1 MKLIR
6 LICAVIFAIIIA
18 GCTEKETQV
27 EVSSVSLNT
36 ATIEMVEGETFSH
49 VATVLPKDAEYDGV
63 TWASSN
69 ASVAR
74 VNSGTVTALKEGTAT
89 ITASAGGKSATCTVK
104 VSTKVVSVTS
114 ITLDKTSLSMKV
126 GETETIIATVNP
138 DNATDKTVTWGSSD
152 VSVATVADGIV
163 TAKSPGT
170 VTVTAKSGICTTDCN
185 VTVTVDIESLSL
197 DKTNLSLSIGETAQL
212 TATVKPDNATDKN
225 VSWTSSDETVAK
237 VDDGKVTAVKSGKA
251 TITAKCGGKIAE
263 CAVTVTV
270 STGSVTLDKTSLS
283 LTVGETVQLT
293 ATVKPDDATDKN
305 VTWTSSDESVA
316 KVVNGKVT
324 AVKSGK
330 ATITAKCGGK
340 TAECAVIVT
349 VPTGSVTLDKTSLSL
364 AVGETVQL
372 TATVKPD
379 DATDKNVTWTS
390 SDESVAKVVNGK
402 VTAVNAGKATIIAKC
417 GGKTAECAVTV
428 TVPTGSV
435 TIDKTSLSL
444 AVGETAQLTATVKP
458 DDATDKNVAWASS
471 DESVA
476 KVDNGKVTA
485 VKSGK
490 AIIIAKCGGKTAEC
504 AVTVTVPT
512 GSVTLDK
519 TTLSLAVGETAQLTA
534 TVKPDDATD
543 KNVTWTSSDESVAKV
558 VNGKVTAVKSGKAT
572 ITAKCGGKTAEC
584 AVIVTVPTG
593 SVTLDKTSLSL
604 AVGETVQLT
613 ATVKPDD
620 ATDKNVTWTSSDE
633 SVAKVVN
640 GKVTAV
646 KSGKATITAKCGGKT
661 AECAVT
667 VTVPVTSLTLDRT
680 TLSLAVGETA
690 QLTATVKPDDATD
703 KNVSW
708 TSSDEFVAKVDNG
721 KVTAVKAGKS
731 TIIAKCGGLTAE
743 CVVIVRVPVSSITL
757 DNTSISLTVGETA
770 QLTVTVRPE
779 DATDKNVNWTSSDES
794 VAKVDNG
801 KVTAIKAG
809 HAIVTANCGNKLA
822 ECDVTVMS
830 PTPLISYTTV
840 NGGSVDEF
848 VSGYDRNGKKISFS
862 QEERNGVWEVFY
874 GTNIYSIKIES
885 FNNANLKSIKINKPV
900 TVTSC
905 YLRCPNLEAIDL
917 SICNVMIDWGLK
929 IACPKI
935 ETLDVSSW
943 NTSNIISMHFLF
955 EECSNLKL
963 LKGITSWNTS
973 NVKNMYGLFFRCYN
987 LTSLNLSTWDT
998 SKVTNMS
1005 SLFEG
1010 CSKLESVN
1018 LSNWNTMNVGEMK
1031 SMFSG
1036 CISITSLDLPKFV
1049 TRLVTD
1055 VSYMFNSCRK
1065 LKHLDLSSWD
1075 TTNITKWEAIFG
1087 GCRSLETLDLSGW
1100 TIRSDVS
1107 TSYMFS
1113 GCSNLKK
1120 IYMRGCDESTIAKIK
1135 SIKPA
1140 NAAIVT
1146 E

>member
-36 ATIEMVEGETFSH
+36 ATIEMVEGETFSL
-49 VATVLPKDAEYDGV
+49 VATVLPKDAEYDKV
-63 TWASSN
+63 IWASSN

-74 VNSGTVTALKEGTAT
+74 VNSGTVTAIKEGTAT
-89 ITASAGGKSATCTVK
+89 ITASAGGKSSTCTVK

-126 GETETIIATVNP
+126 GETETITATVNP

-212 TATVKPDNATDKN
+212 TATVKPDDATDKD
-225 VSWTSSDETVAK
+225 VAWTSSDELVAK
-237 VDDGKVTAVKSGKA
+237 VA
-251 TITAKCGGKIAE
+251 
-263 CAVTVTV
+263 
-270 STGSVTLDKTSLS
+270 
-283 LTVGETVQLT
+283 
-293 ATVKPDDATDKN
+293 
-305 VTWTSSDESVA
+305 
-316 KVVNGKVT
+316 NGKVT

-340 TAECAVIVT
+340 TAECAVMVT
-349 VPTGSVTLDKTSLSL
+349 VPAGSVTLDKTSLSL
-364 AVGETVQL
+364 AVGES
-372 TATVKPD
+372 A
-379 DATDKNVTWTS
+379 
-390 SDESVAKVVNGK
+390 
-402 VTAVNAGKATIIAKC
+402 
-417 GGKTAECAVTV
+417 
-428 TVPTGSV
+428 
-435 TIDKTSLSL
+435 
-444 AVGETAQLTATVKP
+444 
-458 DDATDKNVAWASS
+458 
-471 DESVA
+471 
-476 KVDNGKVTA
+476 
-485 VKSGK
+485 
-490 AIIIAKCGGKTAEC
+490 
-504 AVTVTVPT
+504 
-512 GSVTLDK
+512 
-519 TTLSLAVGETAQLTA
+519 
-534 TVKPDDATD
+534 
-543 KNVTWTSSDESVAKV
+543 
-558 VNGKVTAVKSGKAT
+558 
-572 ITAKCGGKTAEC
+572 
-584 AVIVTVPTG
+584 
-593 SVTLDKTSLSL
+593 
-604 AVGETVQLT
+604 QLT

-667 VTVPVTSLTLDRT
+667 VTVPTGSVTLDKTSLSLAIGETAQLTVTVKPDDATDKNLAWTSSDESVAKVDNGKVTAIKAGKATITVTCGGKAAECAVTVTVPTSSVTLDKA

-770 QLTVTVRPE
+770 QLTVTLRPE
-779 DATDKNVNWTSSDES
+779 DATDKNVNWTSSDVS

-801 KVTAIKAG
+801 KVTAVKAGKATVTAKCGGKTAECVVTVTVPTGSVTLDKTTLSLAVGETAQLTATVKPDDATDKNVTWTSSDESVAKVSNGKVTAIKSGKATITAKCGDKTAECAVTVTVPTGSVTLDKTSLTLAIGETAQLTATVKPEDATDKNVTWASSDESVAKVSNGKVTAVKSGKATITAKCAGKTAECSVTVTVPTGSVTLDKTTLLLAVGETATLTATVKPDNATDKNVTWTSSDESVVKVTNGNVTAIKAG
-809 HAIVTANCGNKLA
+809 RAIVTANCGNKLA

-917 SICNVMIDWGLK
+917 SICNVMIDWRLK

-943 NTSNIISMHFLF
+943 NTSNIISMDFLF
-955 EECSNLKL
+955 GECSNLKL

-973 NVKNMYGLFFRCYN
+973 NVKNMFGLFSRCYN

-998 SKVTNMS
+998 SKVTDMG
-1005 SLFEG
+1005 SLFEN
-1010 CSKLESVN
+1010 CYKLESIN
-1018 LSNWNTMNVGEMK
+1018 LSNWNTMNVSNMQA
-1031 SMFSG
+1031 MFQNCG
-1036 CISITSLDLPKFV
+1036 IISLDLSKLD
-1049 TRLVTD
+1049 TRLVTNI
-1055 VSYMFNSCRK
+1055 SYMFNLCDK
-1065 LKHLDLSSWD
+1065 LKNLDLSGWD
-1075 TTNITKWEAIFG
+1075 TTNITNMNLMFG
-1087 GCRSLETLDLSGW
+1087 GCRSLETLDLSDW
-1100 TIRSDVS
+1100 KIRSDVS
-1107 TSYMFS
+1107 TSFMFS
-1113 GCSNLKK
+1113 ACDNLKK
-1120 IYMRGCDESTIAKIK
+1120 IYMRGCDEPTIAKIK

-1140 NAAIVT
+1140 NATIVT
-1146 E
+1146 EE

>member
-36 ATIEMVEGETFSH
+36 ATIEMVEGETFSL
-49 VATVLPKDAEYDGV
+49 VATVLPKDAEYDKV
-63 TWASSN
+63 IWASSN

-74 VNSGTVTALKEGTAT
+74 VNSGTVTAIKEGITT
-89 ITASAGGKSATCTVK
+89 ITASAGGKSATCSVK
-104 VSTKVVSVTS
+104 VSTRVVAVTS

-126 GETETIIATVNP
+126 GETETITATVNP
-138 DNATDKTVTWGSSD
+138 DNASDKSVVWGSSD
-152 VSVATVADGIV
+152 VSVATVSDG
-163 TAKSPGT
+163 
-170 VTVTAKSGICTTDCN
+170 
-185 VTVTVDIESLSL
+185 
-197 DKTNLSLSIGETAQL
+197 
-212 TATVKPDNATDKN
+212 
-225 VSWTSSDETVAK
+225 
-237 VDDGKVTAVKSGKA
+237 
-251 TITAKCGGKIAE
+251 TITAKKSGEAIISAKSGSCIAK
-263 CAVTVTV
+263 CKVTITV
-270 STGSVTLDKTSLS
+270 STESITLDKTSLS
-283 LTVGETVQLT
+283 LV
-293 ATVKPDDATDKN
+293 
-305 VTWTSSDESVA
+305 
-316 KVVNGKVT
+316 
-324 AVKSGK
+324 
-330 ATITAKCGGK
+330 
-340 TAECAVIVT
+340 
-349 VPTGSVTLDKTSLSL
+349 
-364 AVGETVQL
+364 
-372 TATVKPD
+372 
-379 DATDKNVTWTS
+379 
-390 SDESVAKVVNGK
+390 
-402 VTAVNAGKATIIAKC
+402 
-417 GGKTAECAVTV
+417 
-428 TVPTGSV
+428 
-435 TIDKTSLSL
+435 
-444 AVGETAQLTATVKP
+444 VGETAQLTATVKP

-476 KVDNGKVTA
+476 KVSNGKVTA

-490 AIIIAKCGGKTAEC
+490 ATITAKCGDKIAECAVTVTVPTGSVTLDKTTISLAVGETEQLTATVKPDDATDKNVAWASSDESVAKVSNGKVTAVKAGKTTIIARCGDKTAEC

-620 ATDKNVTWTSSDE
+620 ATDKNVT
-633 SVAKVVN
+633 
-640 GKVTAV
+640 
-646 KSGKATITAKCGGKT
+646 
-661 AECAVT
+661 
-667 VTVPVTSLTLDRT
+667 
-680 TLSLAVGETA
+680 
-690 QLTATVKPDDATD
+690 
-703 KNVSW
+703 W

-885 FNNANLKSIKINKPV
+885 FNNANLKSIKVNKPV
-900 TVTSC
+900 TVKSC
-905 YLRCPNLEAIDL
+905 YLECPNLEAIDL
-917 SICNVMIDWGLK
+917 SICNVMIDRSLK

-935 ETLDVSSW
+935 VTLDVSSW
-943 NTSNIISMHFLF
+943 NTSNITTMYFLF
-955 EECSNLKL
+955 GECSSLNSLDL
-963 LKGITSWNTS
+963 TSWNTS
-973 NVKNMYGLFFRCYN
+973 NVKNMYGLFYKCYN

-998 SKVTNMS
+998 SKVTDMG
-1005 SLFEG
+1005 SLFES
-1010 CSKLESVN
+1010 CYKLESIN
-1018 LSNWNTMNVGEMK
+1018 LSNWNTMNVSNMQA
-1031 SMFSG
+1031 MFRNCG
-1036 CISITSLDLPKFV
+1036 IISLDLSKLD
-1049 TRLVTD
+1049 TRLVTNI
-1055 VSYMFNSCRK
+1055 SYMFNLCDK
-1065 LKHLDLSSWD
+1065 LKNLDLSGWD
-1075 TTNITKWEAIFG
+1075 TTNITNMNLMFS
-1087 GCRSLETLDLSGW
+1087 GCRSLETLDLSDW
-1100 TIRSDVS
+1100 KIRSDVS
-1107 TSYMFS
+1107 TSFMFS
-1113 GCSNLKK
+1113 ACDNLKK
-1120 IYMRGCDESTIAKIK
+1120 IYMCGCDEPTIAKIK

-1140 NAAIVT
+1140 NATIVT
-1146 E
+1146 EE